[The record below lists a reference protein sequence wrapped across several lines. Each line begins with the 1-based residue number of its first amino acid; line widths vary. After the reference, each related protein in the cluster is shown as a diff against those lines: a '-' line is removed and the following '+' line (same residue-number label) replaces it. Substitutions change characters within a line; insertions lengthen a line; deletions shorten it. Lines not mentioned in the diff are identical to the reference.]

1 MMYGTTYKKN
11 TVCDFMLVQVFVNC
25 KITTLQQCEK
35 KTYFLLSLM
44 AATNEALQL
53 SKLNLKIGWIMNMSP
68 H

>member
-1 MMYGTTYKKN
+1 MYGTTYKKN
-11 TVCDFMLVQVFVNC
+11 MRFHVGAVLCELQNNDIATVRK
-25 KITTLQQCEK
+25 KIIFC
-35 KTYFLLSLM
+35 LM